1 MNYLLH
7 AGLLLAACFLYYW
20 LLLRSET
27 HFRLNRWVL
36 LACLAG
42 SLTLPLITVPAAWS
56 LNEALVLKVEETP
69 EPSASVTETM
79 ITPEAAITSPG
90 PSRDEAAP
98 SSVEPAT
105 ASATEQAAPAAPP
118 IDWLKILRWVYLAGV
133 LVFGLNF
140 LVQLGQLLLRMIRY
154 PGHDLGGFRLVEMR
168 EDDAPYSFWNRI
180 FLNPDRYD
188 PDTFH
193 QIVQH
198 EQIHVGQKHSI
209 DLLLAELV
217 VIVQWFN
224 PFAWFYRSAI
234 EHNLEFLTDA
244 EMLRIGNDPESYQLS
259 LVKVA
264 VPNFPNGLVAS
275 YNQNFLEKR
284 ITMMKSKKSSTRSGW
299 KYLTILPLL
308 LFSMLQFN
316 AVAQSPVAPVAPAAP
331 APVPPTVVTT
341 PVAPPPP
348 AAPLAEIDA
357 SGLAAPAPAQAA
369 GSVAMATPVSPP
381 APVVIPTPAS
391 TPAPVPAPEV
401 NVNTD
406 VKIAMPEG
414 MEKSLN
420 SWTALIEGE
429 DICFNFMS
437 RSNAYN
443 NNYQWNSSRCFDL
456 AELGNLPRNAMGV
469 FTIKRSAGTMTLKGI
484 FEENDGVGN
493 FSFAED
499 PAFVSLLKKEG
510 FGSYKEREMLLF
522 FMADMS
528 EEYVRYIK
536 SVGYEPGHE
545 DLLKLAIFYED
556 QKEFDERLTSMKKL
570 GYGQPSFD
578 KMIELE
584 IHGVSEGLATA
595 LAQAG
600 FEDLS
605 LQELIEA
612 KIHGISPQY
621 IDRMT
626 KAGFTNLS
634 FNQMKNMAIHGV
646 NPAYVDELKALGY
659 GGLSAGEIVNAKI
672 HGVTVSGI
680 ADLKKA
686 GFTNL
691 SLEEAKNLRIHG
703 VDAEFV
709 SMLAEFGF
717 ANLSPQEATNA
728 KIHGMS
734 RSRLTALKRAGLDMS
749 DLGEVKNAMIH
760 GVSPDLV
767 SGFRNMGYSDLT
779 LQEFV
784 NARIHGVSP
793 AYAASFREVGFKDI
807 PMETL
812 INLRIHGVSADFIK
826 ARRDKGET
834 LRDFINLKIHGR

>member
-42 SLTLPLITVPAAWS
+42 SLTLPLITMPAAWS
-56 LNEALVLKVEETP
+56 LKEALVLKVEETP
-69 EPSASVTETM
+69 EVAASITETM
-79 ITPEAAITSPG
+79 VVTEPATTSKQPTITAEPL
-90 PSRDEAAP
+90 
-98 SSVEPAT
+98 SVEPAT
-105 ASATEQAAPAAPP
+105 ASAASTVAPAAPP

-198 EQIHVGQKHSI
+198 EQIHVGQKHSV
-209 DLLLAELV
+209 DLMLAELV
-217 VIVQWFN
+217 VIFQWFN

-308 LFSMLQFN
+308 FLSMLQFN
-316 AVAQSPVAPVAPAAP
+316 AVAQSPVPPAAP
-331 APVPPTVVTT
+331 VSPAQIPPMVVAT
-341 PVAPPPP
+341 PTPPQP
-348 AAPLAEIDA
+348 AAPLAEMDA
-357 SGLAAPAPAQAA
+357 SGLAAPAPV
-369 GSVAMATPVSPP
+369 VAPVSLPNPVAAPAPVPNP
-381 APVVIPTPAS
+381 APVV
-391 TPAPVPAPEV
+391 VP
-401 NVNTD
+401 NMKID
-406 VKIAMPEG
+406 VPEG
-414 MEKSLN
+414 MENSLN
-420 SWTALIEGE
+420 SWTALIEGQ

-437 RSNAYN
+437 RSNAYD

-456 AELGNLPRNAMGV
+456 AELGNLPRNAMGI
-469 FTIKRSAGTMTLKGI
+469 FTIKRSSGTMTLKGI

-493 FSFAED
+493 FSFAEN
-499 PAFVSLLKKEG
+499 PAFVNLLKKEG

-522 FMADMS
+522 FMADMG

-556 QKEFDERLTSMKKL
+556 QKEFDERLTSMKRL

-584 IHGVSEGLATA
+584 IHGVSEGLAKA

-600 FEDLS
+600 FQDLS

-612 KIHGISPQY
+612 KIHGINPQY

-626 KAGFTNLS
+626 KAGFSNLS
-634 FNQMKNMAIHGV
+634 FDEMKSMAIHGV
-646 NPAYVDELKALGY
+646 DPEYIDELKALGY
-659 GGLSAGEIVNAKI
+659 GNLSAREIVDAKI
-672 HGVTVSGI
+672 HGVSVSGI
-680 ADLKKA
+680 ADLRQA

-691 SLEEAKNLRIHG
+691 SLREAKNLRIHG
-703 VDAEFV
+703 VDAQYV
-709 SMLAEFGF
+709 SMLSEFGF
-717 ANLSPQEATNA
+717 KNLSPQDATNA
-728 KIHGMS
+728 KIHGLS
-734 RSRLTALKRAGLDMS
+734 RNRLTALKRSGLDMS

-767 SGFRNMGYSDLT
+767 SGFRSMGYDDLT

-793 AYAASFREVGFKDI
+793 AYAASFREVGFKGI
-807 PMETL
+807 PMKML
-812 INLRIHGVSADFIK
+812 VNLRIHGVSADFIK

-834 LRDFINLKIHGR
+834 LQDFINMKIHGR

>member
-42 SLTLPLITVPAAWS
+42 SLTLPLITMPAAWS
-56 LNEALVLKVEETP
+56 LKEVLVLEAKE
-69 EPSASVTETM
+69 A
-79 ITPEAAITSPG
+79 PEAVAPTAEMVPAPESSAVPPELVSG
-90 PSRDEAAP
+90 PKAL
-98 SSVEPAT
+98 SVEPAT
-105 ASATEQAAPAAPP
+105 VPVASTVPP
-118 IDWLKILRWVYLAGV
+118 INWLKILRWVYLAGV

-140 LVQLGQLLLRMIRY
+140 LVQLGQLLFRMIRY

-198 EQIHVGQKHSI
+198 EQIHVRQKHSI

-217 VIVQWFN
+217 VILQWFN

-275 YNQNFLEKR
+275 YNQKFLEKR
-284 ITMMKSKKSSTRSGW
+284 ITMMKSKKSSARSGW

-308 LFSMLQFN
+308 FFSMLQFN
-316 AVAQSPVAPVAPAAP
+316 AVAQSPVPPVSPASPAP
-331 APVPPTVVTT
+331 APLIVVTT
-341 PVAPPPP
+341 PVLPQP
-348 AAPLAEIDA
+348 AAPLAEVDA
-357 SGLAAPAPAQAA
+357 SGLAIPAPA
-369 GSVAMATPVSPP
+369 VAPVSLP
-381 APVVIPTPAS
+381 APVT
-391 TPAPVPAPEV
+391 VPAPAAPV
-401 NVNTD
+401 ISTD
-406 VKIAMPEG
+406 INVKIDMPEG
-414 MEKSLN
+414 MENSLN
-420 SWTALIEGE
+420 SWTALIEGQ

-437 RSNAYN
+437 RSNAYDN
-443 NNYQWNSSRCFDL
+443 RYQWNSSRCFDL

-469 FTIKRSAGTMTLKGI
+469 FTIKRTSGTMTLKGI

-493 FSFAED
+493 FSFEED
-499 PAFVSLLKKEG
+499 PAFVNMLEKEG
-510 FGSYKEREMLLF
+510 FGSYQEREMLLF

-556 QKEFDERLTSMKKL
+556 QQEFDERLTSMKRL
-570 GYGQPSFD
+570 GYGQPGFD

-584 IHGVSEGLATA
+584 IHGVSEGLAKA

-600 FEDLS
+600 FKDLS

-612 KIHGISPQY
+612 
-621 IDRMT
+621 
-626 KAGFTNLS
+626 
-634 FNQMKNMAIHGV
+634 
-646 NPAYVDELKALGY
+646 
-659 GGLSAGEIVNAKI
+659 
-672 HGVTVSGI
+672 
-680 ADLKKA
+680 
-686 GFTNL
+686 
-691 SLEEAKNLRIHG
+691 
-703 VDAEFV
+703 
-709 SMLAEFGF
+709 
-717 ANLSPQEATNA
+717 
-728 KIHGMS
+728 
-734 RSRLTALKRAGLDMS
+734 
-749 DLGEVKNAMIH
+749 MIH
-760 GVSPDLV
+760 GVSPNQV
-767 SGFRNMGYSDLT
+767 IGFRNMGYEDLRVQD
-779 LQEFV
+779 LV

-793 AYAASFREVGFKDI
+793 EFAASFREVGFKDI
-807 PMETL
+807 PMKTL
-812 INLRIHGVSADFIK
+812 VNLRIHGVSADFIK

-834 LRDFINLKIHGR
+834 LQDFISMKIHRR

>member
-56 LNEALVLKVEETP
+56 LKEALVLKVEETP

-79 ITPEAAITSPG
+79 ITPELAITSPG
-90 PSRDEAAP
+90 TSRVEAEP

-105 ASATEQAAPAAPP
+105 ASASEQVAPAAPP

-140 LVQLGQLLLRMIRY
+140 LLQLGQLLLRMIRY
-154 PGHDLGGFRLVEMR
+154 PGHDLGGFRLVEMH

-224 PFAWFYRSAI
+224 PFAWLYRSAI

-284 ITMMKSKKSSTRSGW
+284 ITMMKSKKSSARSGW

-308 LFSMLQFN
+308 FFSMLQFN
-316 AVAQSPVAPVAPAAP
+316 AVAQSPVAPVAPVPP
-331 APVPPTVVTT
+331 APVPATMVTS
-341 PVAPPPP
+341 PVPPPPP
-348 AAPLAEIDA
+348 AAPLAEMDA
-357 SGLAAPAPAQAA
+357 SGLALPAPAHSAGTVTTAA
-369 GSVAMATPVSPP
+369 PVSPP
-381 APVVIPTPAS
+381 APVAA
-391 TPAPVPAPEV
+391 PAPVPVPSPVLNAGPAA
-401 NVNTD
+401 
-406 VKIAMPEG
+406 KIAMPQG
-414 MEKSLN
+414 MENSLN

-469 FTIKRSAGTMTLKGI
+469 FTIRRSSGTMTLKGI

-493 FSFAED
+493 FSFEEN
-499 PAFVSLLKKEG
+499 PAFVEMLKKEG
-510 FGSYKEREMLLF
+510 FGSYKERELLLF

-536 SVGYEPGHE
+536 SLGYDPGHE

-556 QKEFDERLTSMKKL
+556 QGEFAERLASLKRL
-570 GYGQPSFD
+570 GYGQPGFD

-584 IHGVSEGLATA
+584 IHGVSEGLAKA
-595 LAQAG
+595 LAGAG
-600 FEDLS
+600 FKDLS

-621 IDRMT
+621 IDRMA

-634 FNQMKNMAIHGV
+634 FDQMKNMAIHGV

-659 GGLSAGEIVNAKI
+659 GGLSASEIVNAKI

-680 ADLKKA
+680 ADLKQA

-728 KIHGMS
+728 KIHGLS

-749 DLGEVKNAMIH
+749 DLDEVKSAMIH

-767 SGFRNMGYSDLT
+767 SGFRNMGYTDLT

-793 AYAASFREVGFKDI
+793 EYAASFREVGFKDI
-807 PMETL
+807 PMKTL
-812 INLRIHGVSADFIK
+812 VNLRIHGVTADFIK

>member
-42 SLTLPLITVPAAWS
+42 SLTLPLVTMPAAWS
-56 LNEALVLKVEETP
+56 LKEALVLKVEETP
-69 EPSASVTETM
+69 EPSTSITETM
-79 ITPEAAITSPG
+79 ITSEPATTSPKQ
-90 PSRDEAAP
+90 PTIDAELL
-98 SSVEPAT
+98 SVEPAAAST
-105 ASATEQAAPAAPP
+105 ASKMVPAAPP
-118 IDWLKILRWVYLAGV
+118 IDWLKILRWVYLVGV

-140 LVQLGQLLLRMIRY
+140 LVQLGQLLFRMIRY

-209 DLLLAELV
+209 DLVLAELV

-284 ITMMKSKKSSTRSGW
+284 ITMMKSKKSSARSGW

-308 LFSMLQFN
+308 FCSMLQFN
-316 AVAQSPVAPVAPAAP
+316 AVAQSPVPPVSPATP
-331 APVPPTVVTT
+331 AQIPPVVVATPIPPQ
-341 PVAPPPP
+341 P
-348 AAPLAEIDA
+348 AAPLAQMDA
-357 SGLAAPAPAQAA
+357 SGLAAPAPA
-369 GSVAMATPVSPP
+369 VAPVSLPNPVAAPAPVPNP
-381 APVVIPTPAS
+381 APVV
-391 TPAPVPAPEV
+391 VP
-401 NVNTD
+401 NMKMD
-406 VKIAMPEG
+406 MPEG
-414 MEKSLN
+414 MENSLN

-437 RSNAYN
+437 RSNAYD

-469 FTIKRSAGTMTLKGI
+469 FTIKRSSGTMTLKGI

-493 FSFAED
+493 FSFTEN
-499 PAFVSLLKKEG
+499 PAFVSMLKKEG

-522 FMADMS
+522 FMADMG
-528 EEYVRYIK
+528 EEYIRYIK

-556 QKEFDERLTSMKKL
+556 QKEFDERLTSMKRL

-584 IHGVSEGLATA
+584 IHGVSEGLAKA

-600 FEDLS
+600 FKDLS

-612 KIHGISPQY
+612 KIHGINPQY

-626 KAGFTNLS
+626 KAGFANLS
-634 FNQMKNMAIHGV
+634 FDEMKSMAIHGV
-646 NPAYVDELKALGY
+646 DPEYVDELKALGY
-659 GGLSAGEIVNAKI
+659 GGLSAREIVDAKI
-672 HGVTVSGI
+672 HGVSVSGI
-680 ADLKKA
+680 ADLRQA

-691 SLEEAKNLRIHG
+691 SLKEAKNLRIHG
-703 VDAEFV
+703 VDAQYV
-709 SMLAEFGF
+709 SMLSEFGF
-717 ANLSPQEATNA
+717 KNLSPQEATNA
-728 KIHGMS
+728 KIHGLS
-734 RSRLTALKRAGLDMS
+734 RNRLTALKRAGLDMS

-767 SGFRNMGYSDLT
+767 SGFRSMGYDDLT

-793 AYAASFREVGFKDI
+793 EYAASFREVGFKDI
-807 PMETL
+807 PMKML
-812 INLRIHGVSADFIK
+812 VNLRIHGVSADFIK

-834 LRDFINLKIHGR
+834 LQDFITMKIHGR